1 MPKGAKNMDSN
12 PDEQLLIMKYKIKAN
27 KKDSDDKM
35 MKLTQDFIA
44 MITSEVTSMIY
55 HTNS

>member
-1 MPKGAKNMDSN
+1 MDSN